1 MTSQDQAKNAQEQL
15 DLITIL
21 VSSSRLDLQE
31 NGFNHMLW
39 GAVVSL
45 GTILNF
51 VFFHFQW
58 FDWIGYLW
66 ALLGFSAGFISFLY
80 NRKKEKRIQSLS
92 TKITKILWT
101 NVVFLGLLVLYT
113 SIFVPL
119 LFSKTFYVPSIAS
132 ALGFFSMLLGLAYIL
147 HSVLS
152 EYRFLKVV
160 GMLWIFGGYAQF
172 FLPNR
177 LPYLL
182 MGIMAFMLEFVPG
195 VYMFLQYQ
203 KEKKNVL

>member
-1 MTSQDQAKNAQEQL
+1 MMSRHGAKDVQEQL
-15 DLITIL
+15 DLITVL

-39 GAVVSL
+39 GAVVSF

-58 FDWIGYLW
+58 FSLIGYLW
-66 ALLGFSAGFISFLY
+66 AILGFSAGFVSFLY
-80 NRKKEKRIQSLS
+80 NRKKDKRIKSLS
-92 TKITKILWT
+92 TRITKMLWSS
-101 NVVFLGLLVLYT
+101 VVFLGLLILYT

-119 LFSKTFYVPSIAS
+119 LFSTNFYVPSIAA

-160 GMLWIFGGYAQF
+160 GMLWIMGGYAQF
-172 FLPNR
+172 FLPDR

-182 MGIMAFMLEFVPG
+182 MGIMAFMLELVPG
-195 VYMFLQYQ
+195 VYMFLQYK
-203 KEKKNVL
+203 KEKENLL

>member
-1 MTSQDQAKNAQEQL
+1 MPSSNETKSIQEQL
-15 DLITIL
+15 DLITVL

-39 GAVVSL
+39 GAVVSF

-51 VFFHFQW
+51 VFFYFQL
-58 FDWIGYLW
+58 FNLIGYLW
-66 ALLGFSAGFISFLY
+66 AILGFSAGFVSFFY
-80 NRKKEKRIQSLS
+80 NRKKEKRIKSLS

-101 NVVFLGLLVLYT
+101 SVVFMGLTVLYT

-119 LFSKTFYVPSIAS
+119 LFSTKFYVPSIAA

-152 EYRFLKVV
+152 EYRFLKAV
-160 GMLWIFGGYAQF
+160 GMLWIIGGYAQF
-172 FLPNR
+172 FLPGR

-182 MGIMAFMLEFVPG
+182 MGIMAFGLELVPG
-195 VYMFLQYQ
+195 IYMFLQYK
-203 KEKKNVL
+203 KEKENLL